1 MGSFHATGRTAAI
14 ADGPLVVPAASAPE
28 VETSGKGIHVR
39 LVTWAM
45 LGGTCLFAGA
55 CSGGGVTPTPRATHS
70 ATASA
75 SPAAATAACAS
86 VHTTTPITKVP
97 TACELLW
104 EPTHV
109 TEVPPLDVLQQ
120 EHVPPAPPV
129 KNMTNGAVSQADAQ
143 HWADAANW
151 DSGWGEWAEANGQP
165 FLLTRLT
172 GPALVPTADVQAL
185 EQGATID
192 EPACNLYPTSVA
204 LFPVGPDGDAYF
216 TRKGLPADMAYV
228 LVTVANGP
236 CYPVAKYPDGH
247 EQTLPGLATTT
258 TGFAPGKLEHDPLLG
273 DIWYADAGGNC
284 NDPVGPPAEWCGR

>member
-1 MGSFHATGRTAAI
+1 M
-14 ADGPLVVPAASAPE
+14 
-28 VETSGKGIHVR
+28 R
-39 LVTWAM
+39 LVIWTM
-45 LGGTCLFAGA
+45 LGGSCLLISA
-55 CSGGGVTPTPRATHS
+55 CSGNGTTPTARASQS
-70 ATASA
+70 ASASTSASA
-75 SPAAATAACAS
+75 SPSTVATACAS

-104 EPTHV
+104 EPTND
-109 TEVPPLDVLQQ
+109 TLVPPVDLLQQ

-151 DSGWGEWAEANGQP
+151 NSGWGKWAEANDQP

-185 EQGATID
+185 EQGATIS
-192 EPACNLYPTSVA
+192 EPDCNLYPTSYS
-204 LFPVGPDGDAYF
+204 LFPVGADGNAYF

-228 LVTVANGP
+228 LVTVAAGP
-236 CYPVAKYPDGH
+236 CHPIATYADGRQ
-247 EQTLPGLATTT
+247 QTLPGFDTTMT
-258 TGFAPGKLEHDPLLG
+258 AFEPGVLQHDPLLG

-284 NDPVGPPAEWCGR
+284 TDPVGPPAEWCGR